1 MIARSRA
8 KFRIVGRFD
17 NASAFQEGTVTI
29 DRANNVVEV
38 RPLRRRKTWLLT
50 LDAIVDA
57 AVRKLIAVE
66 VRETKKAK
74 RKKK

>member
-1 MIARSRA
+1 MARSRA

-29 DRANNVVEV
+29 DRNNNVVEV

-57 AVRKLIAVE
+57 AVRKLIAIE
-66 VRETKKAK
+66 VRDKKKAK
-74 RKKK
+74 RKK